1 MNDCKNGP
9 PYCTPNPGP
18 GISSDCGFKIGATF
32 YFVVYLLIAAH
43 LVMALFISAVSEFV
57 SYNLL
62 VREAAE
68 LSIIDLHLFRGSCLL
83 VLLRCVSVAAACSM
97 LRDECNAVGC

>member
-1 MNDCKNGP
+1 MNDCKNSP
-9 PYCTPNPGP
+9 PYCTPHPGP

-62 VREAAE
+62 VRTAAE
-68 LSIIDLHLFRGSCLL
+68 LSILDLHLFRVSSLTLL
-83 VLLRCVSVAAACSM
+83 HSQLAVSASPGFPVVHACVAA
-97 LRDECNAVGC
+97 

>member
-1 MNDCKNGP
+1 MNDCKTEA

-32 YFVVYLLIAAH
+32 YFVSYLLIAAH
-43 LVMALFISAVSEFV
+43 LVMALFISAISEFV

-62 VREAAE
+62 VRAAAV
-68 LSIIDLHLFRGSCLL
+68 LSITDLHLFRVSCDA
-83 VLLRCVSVAAACSM
+83 VLCIPCMHTRCPCTVSAC
-97 LRDECNAVGC
+97 LQAI

>member
-9 PYCTPNPGP
+9 PYCTPHPGP
-18 GISSDCGFKIGATF
+18 GISSDCGFKIGATV

-62 VREAAE
+62 VRAAAE
-68 LSIIDLHLFRGSCLL
+68 LSILDLHLFR
-83 VLLRCVSVAAACSM
+83 VSFHPAVFPAC
-97 LRDECNAVGC
+97 DVCH

>member
-9 PYCTPNPGP
+9 PYCTPHPGP
-18 GISSDCGFKIGATF
+18 GISSDCGFKIGATI

-62 VREAAE
+62 VRAAAE
-68 LSIIDLHLFRGSCLL
+68 LSLLDLHLFRVSFHLAVCSPCSVCCTVGS
-83 VLLRCVSVAAACSM
+83 RCYV
-97 LRDECNAVGC
+97 